1 MLFSYHTTAADFHP
15 RLCHFFSHFFCF
27 HFSLAKNAIPMYS
40 ILYINFRNLC
50 FRKYKGV

>member
-15 RLCHFFSHFFCF
+15 RLCHFFCF

-40 ILYINFRNLC
+40 ILI
-50 FRKYKGV
+50 YKLSKSVFS

>member
-15 RLCHFFSHFFCF
+15 LLCKFFCF
-27 HFSLAKNAIPMYS
+27 HFSLAKSAIPLFF
-40 ILYINFRNLC
+40 ILYINFRILC

>member
-15 RLCHFFSHFFCF
+15 RLCHFL
-27 HFSLAKNAIPMYS
+27 FSLAKNAIPMYS